1 MTTIVEQLAGLSA
14 QIRYETLPP
23 AVGCKAKMTTLDT
36 LGCVLGGFTSDPA
49 KAMHRVVRQLGGHPE
64 ATILGTAERT
74 AVLGATWATG
84 TSIHDLDDHDMLMS
98 RDPSHPS
105 GHLASVLAIAEAQAE
120 KTFCDHTRP
129 CLTVVH
135 IQQAIDAVWL
145 LERLEHAGDLVR
157 LLVMRAGA
165 VWEGGLCGCA
175 SAYSGPAASAGT
187 PADTCRSPAKTPC

>member
-23 AVGCKAKMTTLDT
+23 AVGRKAKMMILDT
-36 LGCVLGGFTSDPA
+36 LGCVLGGFTSDSA
-49 KAMHRVVRQLGGHPE
+49 KAMRRVIRQLGGYPE

-74 AVLGATWATG
+74 AVLGATWANG
-84 TSIHDLDDHDMLMS
+84 TSIRYLDDHDTLMS

-120 KTFCDHTRP
+120 KTFCDQARP
-129 CLTVVH
+129 CLTAEHV
-135 IQQAIDAVWL
+135 QQVIDAIWS

-157 LLVMRAGA
+157 LLVM
-165 VWEGGLCGCA
+165 
-175 SAYSGPAASAGT
+175 
-187 PADTCRSPAKTPC
+187 